1 MEYYLDSYAII
12 ELAKGNPN
20 YRPYREARGRTS
32 TWNLLEA
39 YYVFLQ
45 EGREDLAE
53 LCFGNHRQN
62 AVEFSDG
69 VLKGAARLRLERK
82 GATGRRLS
90 YVDALGYTYALEH
103 GMRFL
108 TGAVEFQGWLGVEW
122 VR

>member
-1 MEYYLDSYAII
+1 MEYYLDTYAIV

-20 YRPYREARGRTS
+20 YRPYRQVRGRTS

-45 EGREDLAE
+45 EDRADFAE
-53 LCFGNHRQN
+53 LCFGSHRKD
-62 AVEFSDG
+62 AVEFPDEI
-69 VLKGAARLRLERK
+69 LKEAARLRLRQK
-82 GATGRRLS
+82 GATGQRLS
-90 YVDALGYTYALEH
+90 YVDALGYAYAMEH

-108 TGAVEFQGWLGVEW
+108 TGAAEFEGWPGVEW